1 MSYPQVSTN
10 PVMKS
15 AIPQEPTD
23 IRWMRNCLTHWPF
36 RHGKGV
42 LLRFFKPRLRRRD
55 FLIEIEPGILIPPEL
70 DDWIV
75 LSYFTNGCEHNPP
88 FQLSRALIRPGDTL
102 MDVGANIGLWAMGAA
117 RRVGPEGSVHAFEPV
132 PNNFLRMERN
142 LVLNGLKQVTS
153 RQIALSDTVGHTVF
167 YAATADNSGVGSLSQ
182 GDNASRPIEIDMTTI
197 DNYCETNSIP
207 CVDLI
212 KVDVEGAEQLV
223 FRGASR
229 LLASA
234 EAPVIMFETDEKLT
248 GRFGSSSSSI
258 KAALA
263 AHGYSFYRY
272 GGKKLEQVLVEETH
286 HEQEDLFA
294 FKPFHF
300 EKYPLLRK
308 LT

>member
-1 MSYPQVSTN
+1 MSHQQVSID

-15 AIPQEPTD
+15 AIPQEPTE

-42 LLRFFKPRLRRRD
+42 LLRVFEPRLRRRD

-88 FQLSRALIRPGDTL
+88 FQLSRALIRRDDTL

-117 RRVGPEGSVHAFEPV
+117 LRVGPAGSVHAFEPV
-132 PNNFLRMERN
+132 PNNFIRMERN
-142 LVLNGLKQVTS
+142 LALNGLKQVTS
-153 RQIALSDTVGHTVF
+153 RQLALSDDVGHTVF
-167 YAATADNSGVGSLSQ
+167 YAATADNSGIGSLTQ
-182 GDNASRPIEIDMTTI
+182 GDNANRPIEIDMTTI

-207 CVDLI
+207 HVDLI

-223 FRGASR
+223 FRGARR
-229 LLASA
+229 LLASP
-234 EAPVIMFETDEKLT
+234 EAPVIMFETDETLT
-248 GRFGSSSSSI
+248 GRFGSSSRSV
-258 KAALA
+258 KADLA
-263 AHGYSFYRY
+263 EHGYSFFRY
-272 GGKKLEQVLVEETH
+272 DGKKLEQVLVEEAH
-286 HEQEDLFA
+286 HDQEDLFA

-300 EKYPLLRK
+300 EKHPLLRK
-308 LT
+308 LN